1 MPYNLC
7 HQLSQNQTIVLGF
20 GIPVSYL
27 FSHNILAKFCF
38 QCFCLKKGQGAGRK
52 RKKEKE
58 ERKKEGRRKERGKEN
73 GKKVERKE
81 RNINKYRKTS
91 YLVKNEQRIIPT
103 TAQRLNC

>member
-38 QCFCLKKGQGAGRK
+38 QCFCLKKRSGCRQKKKKRKRREEEGGKKKRKREGEWKEGRK
-52 RKKEKE
+52 ERRRDEKKKEEGRERKKEK
-58 ERKKEGRRKERGKEN
+58 KEF
-73 GKKVERKE
+73 
-81 RNINKYRKTS
+81 S
-91 YLVKNEQRIIPT
+91 
-103 TAQRLNC
+103 